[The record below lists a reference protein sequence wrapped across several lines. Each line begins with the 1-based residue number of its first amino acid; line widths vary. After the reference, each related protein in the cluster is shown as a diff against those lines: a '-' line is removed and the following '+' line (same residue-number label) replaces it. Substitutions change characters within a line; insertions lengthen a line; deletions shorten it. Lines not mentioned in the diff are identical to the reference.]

1 MENDGSKEI
10 TSSDYVF
17 AFTELASLLY
27 EQYRKQKQL
36 EQNDNQPQ

>member
-1 MENDGSKEI
+1 MESDGSEKI
-10 TSSDYVF
+10 ISSDYEF

-36 EQNDNQPQ
+36 EQTNN